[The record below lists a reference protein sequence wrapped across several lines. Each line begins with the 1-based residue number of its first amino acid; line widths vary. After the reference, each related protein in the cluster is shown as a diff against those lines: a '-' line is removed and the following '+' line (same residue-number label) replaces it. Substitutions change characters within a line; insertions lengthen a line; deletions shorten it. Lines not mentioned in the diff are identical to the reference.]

1 MLRVLHL
8 VGSPSSE
15 FHAEL
20 SRLYAADCLAATR
33 DPDAYEPVVAYVSPD
48 GSWRLPDGLG
58 PDELA
63 AATPLTPAE
72 AVHRLS
78 THRLDVMVPQLF
90 CLPGMTTY
98 RALFDLLEIPYVG
111 NVPEVMAL
119 TAHKPR
125 ARAVVAAAGVRVPR
139 GEVLRSG
146 DDATGL
152 SVPTVVKPADGDN
165 SVGVTLVCD
174 PADHPAAV
182 AAAREH
188 SAEVLVEDYVEL
200 GREVRCGVLERDGR
214 LLALPLEEYRV
225 DRVRGAADKLAR
237 TGGGDLHLVAK
248 TEDRAWIVDPD
259 DPVVAGVQEA
269 SLRCYRALGARHYG
283 LFDFRVDPAGQ
294 PWFLEA
300 GMYCSFARTSV
311 VSVMAAAAGIGLP
324 ELFRTT
330 LAEALRPARQH
341 RP

>member
-8 VGSPSSE
+8 VGSPVDE

-33 DPDAYEPVVAYVSPD
+33 DPDSYEPVVAYVSPD
-48 GSWRLPDGLG
+48 GLWRFPTGLG
-58 PDELA
+58 PEALA
-63 AATPLTPAE
+63 AAPPLTLGE
-72 AVHRLS
+72 AVEELQAC
-78 THRLDVMVPQLF
+78 RLDTAVPQMF

-98 RALFDLLEIPYVG
+98 RALLDLLGVPYVG

-125 ARAVVAAAGVRVPR
+125 AKAVVAAAGVNVPR
-139 GEVLRSG
+139 GEVVRSG
-146 DDATGL
+146 DDVVSL

-165 SVGVTLVCD
+165 SVGVALVRD
-174 PADHPAAV
+174 PAHHPAAI
-182 AAAREH
+182 ATALEH
-188 SAEVLVEDYVEL
+188 SAEVLVEEYVEL
-200 GREVRCGVLERDGR
+200 GREVRCGVLERDGQ

-225 DRVRGAADKLAR
+225 DRVRSAADKLAR
-237 TGGGDLHLVAK
+237 DAGGDLHLVAK
-248 TEDRAWIVDPD
+248 TGDRAWIVDPD
-259 DPVVAGVQEA
+259 DPVVAPVQEA
-269 SLRCYRALGARHYG
+269 ALRCYRALGARHYG

-311 VSVMAAAAGIGLP
+311 VSVMAAAAGIDLP

-330 LAEALRPARQH
+330 LAEALRPARQS